1 MNRSTKQGNH
11 FMQNKVMFLLIT
23 LLLGLMLCG
32 TSHAD
37 NTWTVGFRGG
47 VSEGDVDD
55 EDFQQYELYINYVL
69 PWRWQSTGGWFL
81 NTHLN
86 GTAGALRG
94 AGETGFIGSLG
105 PGIAVGKAG
114 IPVVLA
120 IGVSPTV
127 LSKDHF
133 DDAELG
139 GKFHFTSHLGVFFQ
153 LGQRWELGYR
163 FQHMSNAG
171 LKKTNPGL
179 DMHMFQLGYRF

>member
-1 MNRSTKQGNH
+1 
-11 FMQNKVMFLLIT
+11 MQNKVMFLLIT

-55 EDFQQYELYINYVL
+55 EDFQQYELYINYAL

-120 IGVSPTV
+120 IGVSPTL